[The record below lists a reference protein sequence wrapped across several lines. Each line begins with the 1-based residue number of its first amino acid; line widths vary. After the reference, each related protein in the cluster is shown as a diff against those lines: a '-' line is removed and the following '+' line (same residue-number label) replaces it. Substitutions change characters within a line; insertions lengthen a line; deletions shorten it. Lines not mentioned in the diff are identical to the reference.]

1 MIFILVL
8 APGTQAKM
16 KKSESVI
23 EGVGEEF
30 SHVNLKKGIN
40 FDDIDEIFTQKGSG
54 RSMRGIPPLLYFNSF
69 STRISIVLPRMI
81 FR

>member
-16 KKSESVI
+16 KKSESII
-23 EGVGEEF
+23 EGVGKEF
-30 SHVNLKKGIN
+30 SRVNLKKGLN
-40 FDDIDEIFTQKGSG
+40 FDDVDETFTKKGSG
-54 RSMRGIPPLLYFNSF
+54 RPMRGIPPLLYFNSF